1 MSSSN
6 PDSSFGCLLPYACP
20 GGLDSDNVPNQQ
32 VLTALR
38 TLQCLVDRVSRD
50 ALDAA
55 LSQLLSLLRKAVNHN
70 SLDMRKATLSVLTK
84 LHFVLGDQLD
94 LSGVSDRNRRAILE
108 KCICGRM

>member
-1 MSSSN
+1 MQR
-6 PDSSFGCLLPYACP
+6 CLHKNDIGAFNRYISAAADCNAYVRS
-20 GGLDSDNVPNQQ
+20 GQRRGV
-32 VLTALR
+32 
-38 TLQCLVDRVSRD
+38 VDAVAD
-50 ALDAA
+50 EGDLGAA